1 MMFTEGTLIQNDW
14 SVGDIIRVV
23 VPGVVVRP
31 GVVEAVVLVARVVIA
46 GRVVVPGRAGV
57 LVFVAAD
64 AAGTIIDIEEHEGE
78 GESEGEQLFYQIFY
92 HSGRFQ
98 GGIETP
104 GIETV
109 SAGASFTV
117 LEEG

>member
-23 VPGVVVRP
+23 VPGGVVVPR
-31 GVVEAVVLVARVVIA
+31 GVVGGGA
-46 GRVVVPGRAGV
+46 VVVPGA
-57 LVFVAAD
+57 LVVVVPGAVIVVAAD

-78 GESEGEQLFYQIFY
+78 GESEGEQLYQIFY